1 MATQKSAKPTLSE
14 WLDTVGITARERET
28 GSQALYDAI
37 GTYNMIGLEE
47 DNRDWKAIMS
57 SPDPEQAAFQATAQ
71 AYGGSGTVNLTK
83 TGGMLTSPG
92 GTPLTSELGAYR
104 QFGIQLKPADL
115 LAQLNT
121 ISRATPAGRAKYDEI
136 NNLYQQ
142 ALADQKSAGLLG
154 SSVNYLLKD
163 TATKTKVEDVATTGQ
178 TTGNTQALTTNVA
191 DGATKVTTQATAVAS
206 RPENVQKVFDLVVAN
221 PKITDVEIASAMQT
235 YNVTP
240 AKLAQSFGL
249 SVADLQSRYKAAAPS
264 VYTAENV
271 NKLASQILAQ
281 NTTKTWKGGLPPET
295 AARYMADDLAKS
307 GISDISQV
315 SKGTSGIVNAMTGD
329 KLISGYGER
338 TKGNLWSGSY
348 EGAGNTGF
356 GVQFTESGA
365 PIFYTEGASSSTLK
379 KTY

>member
-163 TATKTKVEDVATTGQ
+163 TATKTKVEDVDTDDEDHAVDALRYLLACRPYNEITRKHKHATYDAEGRVQ
-178 TTGNTQALTTNVA
+178 RFMEKL
-191 DGATKVTTQATAVAS
+191 DKTKK
-206 RPENVQKVFDLVVAN
+206 R
-221 PKITDVEIASAMQT
+221 
-235 YNVTP
+235 
-240 AKLAQSFGL
+240 
-249 SVADLQSRYKAAAPS
+249 R
-264 VYTAENV
+264 
-271 NKLASQILAQ
+271 
-281 NTTKTWKGGLPPET
+281 W
-295 AARYMADDLAKS
+295 
-307 GISDISQV
+307 
-315 SKGTSGIVNAMTGD
+315 
-329 KLISGYGER
+329 
-338 TKGNLWSGSY
+338 
-348 EGAGNTGF
+348 
-356 GVQFTESGA
+356 
-365 PIFYTEGASSSTLK
+365 
-379 KTY
+379 